1 MIRWTPDLDAVRG
14 LAHAW
19 AWPVRLDGP
28 EAVRALAGSPARPC
42 DLADAALL
50 RQPGAGARRLLRR
63 RLLRAL
69 VARALG
75 QSVDGVRLDRTP
87 DGAPTAQGAFVSLAA
102 RGDWALLGVGP
113 TPLGV
118 DLEIPDGDP
127 PPFAAGAGASSWA
140 AWTAREAY
148 AKAAGAPLDEAM
160 ALEVRRA
167 SAQRVELRNGSERI
181 TAAWLERDG
190 LVCAAVALPAR

>member
-1 MIRWTPDLDAVRG
+1 MIRWAPDLDAVSG
-14 LAHAW
+14 LSHPW

-28 EAVRALAGSPARPC
+28 AAARALAGSPARPS

-50 RQPGAGARRLLRR
+50 RQPWAGARRLLRR

-75 QSVDGVRLDRTP
+75 RSVDDVRLDRTP
-87 DGAPTAQGAFVSLAA
+87 DGAPIAEGAFVSLAA

-127 PPFAAGAGASSWA
+127 PPFTAGAGVPPWA

-148 AKAAGAPLDEAM
+148 AKAAGVSLDEAQ
-160 ALEVRRA
+160 ALKMRRV
-167 SAQRVELRNGSERI
+167 SAERVEFRNGSGRI
-181 TAAWLERDG
+181 TAAWLDRDG